1 MTRNVVLP
9 LGVLA
14 LGLATSCK
22 DIPGDF
28 DPFDVTINVLGRG
41 TGSGVVTEVETIVTI
56 NCHIVAGEPN
66 ELAEIAGAGNPCR
79 SVFTDLNGL
88 GMFLLFAAPDQG
100 HEFVGWTGDCESV
113 QGTTCQ
119 VSFVSREAITL
130 TVIAE
135 FRPGLETDAQRAIQ
149 FVRSTPGVGA
159 ALVGM
164 QRLAHVEEN
173 ARLGRVPPLPWS
185 RFKRLFQGEESA

>member
-1 MTRNVVLP
+1 MRVLLLVVP
-9 LGVLA
+9 A
-14 LGLATSCK
+14 LVSSCK
-22 DIPGDF
+22 DLPGDF

-41 TGSGVVTEVETIVTI
+41 AGSGVVTEVETLVTI

-66 ELAEIAGAGNPCR
+66 DLAEIGGAGNPCR

-88 GMFLLFAAPDQG
+88 GMFLLFATPDEG

-130 TVIAE
+130 TVTAE
-135 FRPGLETDAQRAIQ
+135 FRPVGLIIAASSDTFR
-149 FVRSTPGVGA
+149 PHGA
-159 ALVGM
+159 VAK
-164 QRLAHVEEN
+164 
-173 ARLGRVPPLPWS
+173 W
-185 RFKRLFQGEESA
+185 